1 MLSPGLLSGFGYAQ
15 LFVELTPYHLG
26 LFPVLPGLPLPPL
39 MKAVPPPNL
48 FPLLLVLPIHFC
60 LCLF

>member
-1 MLSPGLLSGFGYAQ
+1 MLSPGLLSGFGCAQ
-15 LFVELTPYHLG
+15 LFVELIPYHLG
-26 LFPVLPGLPLPPL
+26 LFPVLPGLPLPLL

-48 FPLLLVLPIHFC
+48 FPLLLVVPIHLC